1 MSQTPILLACPN
13 CKHTCRT
20 RRETQPGAKF
30 RCPGCHGLF
39 YFFVHG
45 NGAVELRPADDEP
58 VTESQLPPRMAV
70 QGETQGTRR
79 ILTKRRRNR
88 PDGGYQPNEKSRS
101 YIGFF
106 AFLTVLVMGLL
117 AGSWYLQQVKT
128 LGNAPGRKGAG
139 TNAMN
144 LDLEAKRKAFQEK
157 QKRALEKLKQQS
169 TNVQPSGAKVEE
181 GGRPGDRT
189 HN

>member
-13 CKHTCRT
+13 CKNTCRT

-58 VTESQLPPRMAV
+58 VTESRLPPRMAV

-88 PDGGYQPNEKSRS
+88 PDGGYQPFEKSRS
-101 YIGFF
+101 YIGVF
-106 AFLTVLVMGLL
+106 AFFTVLGLVSL
-117 AGSWYLQQVKT
+117 TGSWYLQQAHI
-128 LGNAPGRKGAG
+128 LGNTQGRKGTG

-144 LDLEAKRKAFQEK
+144 LDLEAKRKAFQER

-181 GGRPGDRT
+181 GRRPGDQP
-189 HN
+189 HD